1 MKHAKEENPIFKKEI
16 AGFLKENPKI
26 KEALDSFNI
35 SEEQYIK
42 AMQSM
47 EHKLQPQTNLLLL
60 WWHRHYER
68 WGIFVWEIQEEINKI
83 IQTSQQRHSKLDNH

>member
-1 MKHAKEENPIFKKEI
+1 MKMPTQKKKKRGDTMKHAKEENPIFKKEI

-47 EHKLQPQTNLLLL
+47 EPQITTSNKLT
-60 WWHRHYER
+60 
-68 WGIFVWEIQEEINKI
+68 V
-83 IQTSQQRHSKLDNH
+83 TMVA